1 MGVIEKRIT
10 TTGTSYRVK
19 IRQRGN
25 QTISKTFSK
34 KAVATAWMSKTEAD
48 IEREVYRED
57 EQMFGEIL
65 RRYIVEIG
73 LIKPFGRSKAY
84 SLNFLNDELGHV
96 KLKDLTSGVL
106 YKWALTRS
114 QSCGP
119 ATVMMDM
126 SYIGVVLSTAEEM
139 WGCKPKFDEYK
150 KAMSTLKK
158 LSVISP
164 SDERDRRISDEE
176 FSEILAHTNTGL
188 PLVDWTFF
196 SLSTSM
202 RVGEVSELL
211 WSDLSSDGKS
221 IIIRQRKHPKKKR
234 DDKVPLLPIAQQII
248 ASQTKEQSDRKVL
261 IGKDKNKKWVKAS
274 ELIFPQNPKSITTA
288 FRRARQAS
296 GVEDVRYHDIRH
308 EAISRLF
315 ELGFDSMIVAVFSGH
330 RDINMLRRYTHM
342 NANKILGMIKANQT
356 NLNLQSIPL
365 S

>member
-1 MGVIEKRIT
+1 MGVIEKRST
-10 TTGTSYRVK
+10 KAGVTYRVQ
-19 IRQRGN
+19 IRKPGEKAIN
-25 QTISKTFSK
+25 KTFSK
-34 KAVATAWMSKTEAD
+34 KTVATAWMSKTEAD

-57 EQMFGEIL
+57 EQLFSEIL

-73 LIKPFGRSKAY
+73 LVKPFGRSKSH
-84 SLNFLNDELGHV
+84 SLSFLKDELGHI

-106 YKWALTRS
+106 YRWALKRS
-114 QSCGP
+114 QSCVP
-119 ATVMMDM
+119 STVMMDM

-176 FSEILAHTNTGL
+176 FSQILAHSNTKL

-234 DDKVPLLPIAQQII
+234 DDKVPLLPIAQEII
-248 ASQTKEQSDRKVL
+248 ARQTKEQSDRKVL

-342 NANKILGMIKANQT
+342 NANKILAMMAPKKA
-356 NLNLQSIPL
+356 
-365 S
+365 

>member
-1 MGVIEKRIT
+1 MGVIEKRTT

-25 QTISKTFSK
+25 ETISKTFSK

-48 IEREVYRED
+48 IQREVYRED
-57 EQMFGEIL
+57 EQLFSKIL

-73 LIKPFGRSKAY
+73 LIKPFGKSKAHI
-84 SLNFLNDELGHV
+84 LNFLKDKLGHLM
-96 KLKDLTSGVL
+96 LKDLTSDVL
-106 YKWALTRS
+106 RSFAIMRS
-114 QSCGP
+114 QSCAP
-119 ATVMMDM
+119 STVMMDM
-126 SYIGVVLSTAEEM
+126 QYIGVVLSTAEEM

-158 LSVISP
+158 LSVISA
-164 SDERDRRISDEE
+164 SEERDRRISDEE
-176 FSEILAHTNTGL
+176 FSQILAHSNTKL

-248 ASQTKEQSDRKVL
+248 ARQTKEQSDRKVL

-296 GVEDVRYHDIRH
+296 GVEDLRYHDIRH

-342 NANKILGMIKANQT
+342 NANKILAMMAPKKA
-356 NLNLQSIPL
+356 
-365 S
+365 

>member
-1 MGVIEKRIT
+1 MGVIEKRST
-10 TTGTSYRVK
+10 KAGVTYRVQ
-19 IRQRGN
+19 IRKPGEKAIN
-25 QTISKTFSK
+25 KTFSK
-34 KAVATAWMSKTEAD
+34 KTVATAWMSKTEAD

-57 EQMFGEIL
+57 EQLFSEIL

-73 LIKPFGRSKAY
+73 LVKPFGRSKSH
-84 SLNFLNDELGHV
+84 SLSFLKDELGHL
-96 KLKDLTSGVL
+96 KIKDLTSDVL
-106 YKWALTRS
+106 YRWALKRS
-114 QSCGP
+114 QSCVP
-119 ATVMMDM
+119 STVMMDM

-176 FSEILAHTNTGL
+176 FSEILAHSNTGL

-234 DDKVPLLPIAQQII
+234 DDKVPLLPIAQEII
-248 ASQTKEQSDRKVL
+248 ARQTKEQSDRKDL
-261 IGKDKNKKWVKAS
+261 IGKGVGMAANAAIGIPGLSYALGKLDRFS
-274 ELIFPQNPKSITTA
+274 SLPQLDQQYINQSKYYTGPTVFGDNNSGDSNPTPRIESNIVSV
-288 FRRARQAS
+288 RQSQNEAEEEYT
-296 GVEDVRYHDIRH
+296 EDD
-308 EAISRLF
+308 E
-315 ELGFDSMIVAVFSGH
+315 
-330 RDINMLRRYTHM
+330 
-342 NANKILGMIKANQT
+342 
-356 NLNLQSIPL
+356 
-365 S
+365 